1 MKENV
6 FSHPWMSRSAEGHAF
21 WRSTRIPSRAGSV
34 QARTLGIPS
43 ICIRQFGHE
52 PVMHDSPRGRWYL
65 NDRPVIVDAP
75 RRQRRSHRVPFER
88 GDRPALEPEPDRPIA
103 PDRFALT
110 RRETLAHA
118 GVASLSSSPRG
129 RACGRYVRRISF
141 VVVCRS
147 ARNHARQPL

>member
-1 MKENV
+1 MNENV

-65 NDRPVIVDAP
+65 NDRPVIVTPAAASADPTVSPSNAAIVV
-75 RRQRRSHRVPFER
+75 RSNRN
-88 GDRPALEPEPDRPIA
+88 PI
-103 PDRFALT
+103 
-110 RRETLAHA
+110 
-118 GVASLSSSPRG
+118 G
-129 RACGRYVRRISF
+129 RSRRIAS
-141 VVVCRS
+141 
-147 ARNHARQPL
+147 P